1 MLTDEEVSALVSTW
15 HGQAG
20 LTMTADDIA
29 QQARHRRRRGV
40 IGGMAVLVLV
50 AAVAVA
56 GTLIGQNAGSRRV
69 PGVSPPPS
77 ASPDW
82 YPPIPADLQAL
93 NQKCYAD
100 IASGTVIDEAGK
112 THRYAGPARPA
123 LVVRHSTESLLV
135 YYSFAAGSGLY
146 SCTSGIQK
154 GSLLSA
160 SPSPEYGVQF
170 EQATSLEE
178 VNDGW
183 VIGFVPADTVSGT
196 VASPGRRTGPISV
209 NHGLFAAFNSGFAP
223 EITVVAHTPTKTYT
237 YPYPVTPPPPVRA
250 PTDPAALA
258 AACYR
263 RIPKGPGPGGYHGP
277 KAPAL
282 ELQQGSRRE
291 VVFYSF
297 VPKSMIYLCSDGFSA
312 TGVGNFAPDAY
323 GIHLSDQ
330 NCVTGFVPADT
341 VSGTITY
348 HGDTEPISVNHGL
361 FAASISHFDIAD
373 YTATIVAETPTKI
386 YTVAGTKVT
395 VKDR

>member
-1 MLTDEEVSALVSTW
+1 MLTDEEVGALVSTW
-15 HGQAG
+15 HGRAG
-20 LTMTADDIA
+20 LTITADDITRR
-29 QQARHRRRRGV
+29 ARHRRRRGV
-40 IGGMAVLVLV
+40 IRGIAILVLV

-56 GTLIGQNAGSRRV
+56 GTLIGQNAASRRV
-69 PGVSPPPS
+69 PSVSPSPS
-77 ASPDW
+77 TGPDW
-82 YPPIPADLQAL
+82 YPPVPADLQAL

-100 IASGTVIDEAGK
+100 IASGTVIGEVGR
-112 THRYAGPARPA
+112 THRYAGPPQPA
-123 LVVRHSTESLLV
+123 VIVRHSTESLLV

-146 SCTSGIQK
+146 SCSSGTQK
-154 GSLLSA
+154 GGLLSA
-160 SPSPEYGVQF
+160 SPSHEYGVQF

-178 VNDGW
+178 ANDGW

-196 VASPGRRTGPISV
+196 VAAPGTPTGPISV
-209 NHGLFAAFNSGFAP
+209 NHGLFAAFSSGFGR
-223 EITVVAHTPTKTYT
+223 EITVVAHTPTMTYT
-237 YPYPVTPPPPVRA
+237 YPYRVTPPPPVPV
-250 PTDPAALA
+250 PTDSAALA

-263 RIPKGPGPGGYHGP
+263 RVPGGPGGYHGP
-277 KAPAL
+277 RAPAL

-291 VVFYSF
+291 LVFYNF
-297 VPKSMIYLCSDGFSA
+297 VPKSMIYLCSDGFSS

-373 YTATIVAETPTKI
+373 YTVIIVAETPTKI
-386 YTVAGTKVT
+386 YTIAGAKVT